1 MLLYT
6 KKYIEFFQGRDV
18 IESILFIVL
27 SGLGMSIVFNLILKY
42 FDIPVII
49 GYIITGIVIAYFSQ
63 FYGSEAL
70 SEIAEFG
77 IVFLMFMIGLEFSF
91 DRLRAMKE
99 EVLVFGVLQVVVT
112 SLAFF
117 LLSYF
122 IFGLSVNLSLI
133 IGMSFSLS
141 STAIV
146 LKFFNENK
154 QLSSTYGKSVVGIL
168 ILQDIAVIP
177 ILIILALV
185 SNKDLSL
192 GNLLLKTLVSG
203 IIVLVVLLLPGKRIA
218 SKFLKLAARSKID
231 EIFMA
236 TVLFIVLGSAF
247 LSQAFGFSMSLG
259 AFIAGMLV
267 SKSRFKYRVES
278 DLSHFRDIFLA
289 LFFITVGMQVNL
301 SFLVSNIFG
310 IALLLFFVVVIKT
323 SLVFGILK
331 FFRSRNSALKTALSL
346 AQIGEFSFAIF
357 VNASG
362 AKLFDEPLHY
372 GILKVLQDNG
382 VIHFSAQDI
391 HQFLVLM
398 VIFSMITT
406 PFILKG
412 LTGIV
417 EFLLKKQGNRL
428 AEKLE
433 KEIEINIPL
442 RDYVVVVGYGT
453 FGSVVVKELKQ
464 RNIDYIAIDCDITK
478 VELGE
483 KNKDRVIFG
492 DITKKTFLKKF
503 HFNEVRC
510 IIIAIDNTAI
520 VHAICEEILEF
531 APNIDIIARV
541 DSELQEIELKDL
553 DVMSVNTRSEIAK
566 LLVRYAIKE

>member
-1 MLLYT
+1 
-6 KKYIEFFQGRDV
+6 
-18 IESILFIVL
+18 
-27 SGLGMSIVFNLILKY
+27 MSIVFNLILRY

-63 FYGSEAL
+63 FYGSEIL

-99 EVLVFGVLQVVVT
+99 EVLVFGILQVVFT
-112 SLAFF
+112 SFIFF
-117 LLSYF
+117 LISYF
-122 IFGLSVNLSLI
+122 IFGLSASISLI

-146 LKFFNENK
+146 LKYFNENK

-177 ILIILALV
+177 ILIILALI
-185 SNKDLSL
+185 SDKNL
-192 GNLLLKTLVSG
+192 GLWSLLLKTFVSG
-203 IIVLVVLLLPGKRIA
+203 AIALTVLILPGRRIA
-218 SKFLKLAARSKID
+218 SKFLKLAAKSKID

-259 AFIAGMLV
+259 AFVAGMLV

-289 LFFITVGMQVNL
+289 LFFITVGMQVDL
-301 SFLVSNIFG
+301 SFLVSNIFS
-310 IALLLFFVVVIKT
+310 IALLLFFVVAIKT
-323 SLVFGILK
+323 FAIFSILK
-331 FFRSRNSALKTALSL
+331 FFRSKKSALKTALSL

-357 VNASG
+357 INASG
-362 AKLFDEPLHY
+362 AKLFDTPLHY
-372 GILKVLQDNG
+372 GILKALQDRG
-382 VIHFSAQDI
+382 VINLSSQDI

-398 VIFSMITT
+398 VILSMITT

-412 LTGIV
+412 LGGIIELLLRKKENAYKGKKEV
-417 EFLLKKQGNRL
+417 EV
-428 AEKLE
+428 
-433 KEIEINIPL
+433 NIPL
-442 RDYVVVVGYGT
+442 LDYVVVIGYGT

-464 RNIDYIAIDCDITK
+464 KKVNYIAIDCDITK
-478 VELGE
+478 VEMGE

-492 DITKKTFLKKF
+492 DISKKSFLKKF
-503 HFNEVRC
+503 HFDEVKC
-510 IIIAIDNTAI
+510 IIIAIDNTSI
-520 VHAICEEILEF
+520 VHTICEEILEI

-553 DVMSVNTRSEIAK
+553 NVVGVNTRSEIAR
-566 LLVRYAIKE
+566 LLVKYAIRE

>member
-1 MLLYT
+1 M
-6 KKYIEFFQGRDV
+6 V
-18 IESILFIVL
+18 IL
-27 SGLGMSIVFNLILKY
+27 GLGMSIVFNLILRY

-63 FYGSEAL
+63 FYGSEIL

-99 EVLVFGVLQVVVT
+99 EVLVFGILQVVFT
-112 SLAFF
+112 SFIFF
-117 LLSYF
+117 LISYF
-122 IFGLSVNLSLI
+122 IFGLSASISLI

-146 LKFFNENK
+146 LKYFNENK

-177 ILIILALV
+177 ILIILALI
-185 SNKDLSL
+185 SDKNL
-192 GNLLLKTLVSG
+192 GLWSLLLKTFVSG
-203 IIVLVVLLLPGKRIA
+203 AIALTVLILPGRRIA
-218 SKFLKLAARSKID
+218 SKFLKLAAKSKID

-259 AFIAGMLV
+259 AFVAGMLV

-289 LFFITVGMQVNL
+289 LFFITVGMQVDL
-301 SFLVSNIFG
+301 SFLVSNIFS
-310 IALLLFFVVVIKT
+310 IALLLFFVVAIKT
-323 SLVFGILK
+323 FAIFSILK
-331 FFRSRNSALKTALSL
+331 FFRSKKSALKTALSL

-357 VNASG
+357 INASG
-362 AKLFDEPLHY
+362 AKLFDTPLHY
-372 GILKVLQDNG
+372 GILKALQDRG
-382 VIHFSAQDI
+382 VINLSSQDI

-398 VIFSMITT
+398 VILSMITT

-412 LTGIV
+412 LGGIIELLLRKKENAYKGKKEV
-417 EFLLKKQGNRL
+417 EV
-428 AEKLE
+428 
-433 KEIEINIPL
+433 NIPL
-442 RDYVVVVGYGT
+442 LDYVVVIGYGT

-464 RNIDYIAIDCDITK
+464 KKVNYIAIDCDITK
-478 VELGE
+478 VEMGE

-492 DITKKTFLKKF
+492 DISKKSFLKKF
-503 HFNEVRC
+503 HFDEVKC
-510 IIIAIDNTAI
+510 IIIAIDNTSI
-520 VHAICEEILEF
+520 VHTICEEILEI

-553 DVMSVNTRSEIAK
+553 NVVGVNTRSEIAR
-566 LLVRYAIKE
+566 LLVKYAIRE